1 MQTWNQCQ
9 EVTGLKVNKKVNIN
23 TYYVKQLR
31 LWLHYWE
38 VFGVERAQQYFVKQY
53 IKERGHVKSHNA
65 HIENVIG
72 GKLDYMRMVLGEN
85 NPAYKKLK
93 VRYDN
98 LIGNNNDKAANK
110 TSVDSTPAQT
120 IISSNQGIKLL
131 PEVPDL
137 EKSDD
142 KLLSLL
148 DELINNL

>member
-1 MQTWNQCQ
+1 M
-9 EVTGLKVNKKVNIN
+9 
-23 TYYVKQLR
+23 
-31 LWLHYWE
+31 
-38 VFGVERAQQYFVKQY
+38 FGVERAQQYFVKQY

-93 VRYDN
+93 VRHDN
-98 LIGNNNDKAANK
+98 LIGKNNDKAANK
-110 TSVDSTPAQT
+110 TSVDNTPAQT

-131 PEVPDL
+131 PAVPDL